1 MKTWKTIKSKYV
13 LRNKYLAIRKDDCL
27 MENEKIAKDY
37 FVIEK
42 LDYAMIAAFTKEN
55 RLVMVEQY
63 RHPVETIGFEL
74 PAGGL
79 THKNESIKLCAKRE
93 LLEETGYSIK
103 SLKKIG
109 EFHAASG
116 ILNNKMHLFIG
127 YGAIKTHEQNLD
139 ENEQISPLLFSKQ
152 KVLKLLK
159 QGKIKDASTA
169 LTLSII
175 INNNLWNI

>member
-13 LRNKYLAIRKDDCL
+13 LRNKYL
-27 MENEKIAKDY
+27 MENGKIAKDY
-37 FVIEK
+37 FVVEK
-42 LDYAMIAAFTKEN
+42 FDYAMIAAFTKEN
-55 RLVMVEQY
+55 RLIMVQQY
-63 RHPVETIGFEL
+63 RHPVGKIGIEL

-79 THKNESIKLCAKRE
+79 THKKESIKLCAKRE
-93 LLEETGYSIK
+93 MLEETGYSIK
-103 SLKKIG
+103 NLKKIG

-116 ILNNKMHLFIG
+116 LLNNKMHLFIG
-127 YGAIKTHEQNLD
+127 HNAIKTHAQNLD
-139 ENEQISPLLFSKQ
+139 ENEQITPLLFSKQ
-152 KVLKLLK
+152 DVLKLLK